1 MIVVLNI
8 LLDCCAAN
16 SGVTRILSYGIGAS
30 SVAKS
35 YSGYVDAMVD
45 NKMSDAFRSAI
56 PMDVRRN
63 VS

>member
-1 MIVVLNI
+1 M
-8 LLDCCAAN
+8 
-16 SGVTRILSYGIGAS
+16 TRILSYGIGAS

-56 PMDVRRN
+56 PMDVRKN